1 MDFYQQKI
9 QVKINDLRIGSIVKY
24 GAIQPHIVTGINH
37 KDNSIKIRP
46 EKYYFSGQANENH
59 VLSTSH
65 NKKEVIV
72 TMDKITAY
80 KLILKELNEYGFIWE
95 NPYKVYY
102 LIDNLKFWVVSL
114 SNHSANVIF
123 EGGTTQ
129 IMRTVYTLHELQNV
143 FKFASGIDFINIDK
157 F

>member
-9 QVKINDLRIGSIVKY
+9 QVKINDLRIGSVVKY
-24 GAIQPHIVTGINH
+24 GAIQPHVVTGINH

-46 EKYYFSGQANENH
+46 EKYYYSGQVNENL
-59 VLSTSH
+59 VLSTAN
-65 NKKEVIV
+65 NKKEIIV
-72 TMDKITAY
+72 SIDKVTGY
-80 KLILKELNEYGFIWE
+80 GLILKELNDHGFIWE
-95 NPYKVYY
+95 NAHKVYY
-102 LIDNLKFWVVSL
+102 LIDNNKFWVQSI
-114 SNHSANVIF
+114 SFHSADVIY

>member
-9 QVKINDLRIGSIVKY
+9 QIKISDLSIGSVVKY

-46 EKYYFSGQANENH
+46 ENYYFSGQANENR

-65 NKKEVIV
+65 NKSEVIV
-72 TMDKITAY
+72 NIDKVTGY
-80 KLILKELNEYGFIWE
+80 GLILKELNNYGFIWE
-95 NPYKVYY
+95 SQYKVYF
-102 LIDNLKFWVVSL
+102 LNDNNKFWVHSL
-114 SNHSANVIF
+114 SFHSVDVIYNSD
-123 EGGTTQ
+123 TTQ

>member
-46 EKYYFSGQANENH
+46 EKYYFSGQVNENH

-72 TMDKITAY
+72 TIDKITGY
-80 KLILKELNEYGFIWE
+80 GLILKELNNYGFIWE

-102 LIDNLKFWVVSL
+102 VIDNNKFWVQSI
-114 SNHSANVIF
+114 SFHSADVIY